1 MESMHLFE
9 LPVLGRIIPILNGIL
24 LLLNGIIDLLCEQSE
39 QVILDEFKVETLV
52 ALEGVEPFAPGLTLI
67 QHQCLL
73 AIFLCLPQVVL
84 DVVEETCDGSSVRNR
99 PHI

>member
-67 QHQCLL
+67 QHQCRAHDADL
-73 AIFLCLPQVVL
+73 AELVGRTNVHIFLVP
-84 DVVEETCDGSSVRNR
+84 R
-99 PHI
+99 